1 VAMARTIRYGEPTPL
16 VWRGSEH
23 VMVVEGGVDLLSAVV
38 MGTRRTVIGLPG
50 ARNWS
55 EADAWI
61 TSLSG
66 KHVLLATDDDE
77 AGNSGAHDLQAVLK
91 GLATTRRYQHR
102 AGCKDLNDQ
111 LRLES
116 GIK

>member
-1 VAMARTIRYGEPTPL
+1 
-16 VWRGSEH
+16 
-23 VMVVEGGVDLLSAVV
+23 MVFEGGVDLLSAVV
-38 MGTRRTVIGLPG
+38 LGTRRTVIGLPG

-91 GLATTRRYQHR
+91 GLALATTRRYQHR

-111 LRLES
+111 LKLES
-116 GIK
+116 GIE